1 MIVRPASLE
10 NGRTVWRADSEA
22 GDRHLPRDSLWVD
35 GLLRSIPAPLEAL
48 WLALVLG
55 PFARRLI
62 VPGAIDETLA
72 RSLGGLVGTQIV
84 GAVRGAKAGMHS
96 GDYGA
101 TLIRDSFDDH
111 LAAREPMPATFP
123 VAVQHDPEGLQA
135 VPCGFRIVSN
145 GGTFRR
151 YLDPLDR
158 VGELA
163 ALAMAAP
170 VLGIRNMT
178 AFLCCEEIAGLDTR
192 LLVDVMSAAGL
203 RLDLPLAKASVKEL
217 GILAKD
223 HPSPEAAF
231 GALYLRY
238 RMFPAIIVEIYESLK
253 AGLASGVEKPVSV
266 QIAGHLARGGVRS
279 GRG

>member
-10 NGRTVWRADSEA
+10 NGRTVWRADGEA
-22 GDRHLPRDSLWVD
+22 GDRDLPRDSLWVD
-35 GLLRSIPAPLEAL
+35 GLLRSIPASLEAL

-55 PFARRLI
+55 PFARRLV

-72 RSLGGLVGTQIV
+72 RRLGDLIGTPIV
-84 GAVRGAKAGMHS
+84 GGVGGADAGMHS
-96 GDYGA
+96 GDYRA
-101 TLIRDSFDDH
+101 TLVRDSFDGH
-111 LAAREPMPATFP
+111 LAAREPLPPTFP

-135 VPCGFRIVSN
+135 VPCGFRIASN
-145 GGTFRR
+145 GGTYRR

-170 VLGIRNMT
+170 VLGIRNVT
-178 AFLCCEEIAGLDTR
+178 AFLCREEFADLDIR
-192 LLVDVMSAAGL
+192 LLIDVTGAAGI

-253 AGLASGVEKPVSV
+253 AGLVSGVEKPVSV
-266 QIAGHLARGGVRS
+266 QIAGHLARGAVRP